1 MALQSQATAPFSP
14 TLFFGDRDAVWQ
26 TDSRVFGDQMEQFA
40 PGVNAYDP
48 IGSAH
53 HFTSKVNTLK
63 LHDLQVIAAAISPT
77 YIDRNQTHNATLM
90 VPLAGEF
97 NNSLDGRQHLC
108 GVGRGSMFFPQG
120 SGQFKGGGST
130 RNLAAIQFDPQTLE
144 KTARAMFGLPG
155 QSAVDLKLQ
164 NPRVVP
170 LTVAGQSFGK
180 VLQHIGALID
190 LHQRDARVLTQL
202 GLQDMFY
209 RHIALMMRPNGL
221 LAPASRPRT
230 AADSAALVAQLCE
243 YMRAHLD
250 AGLTLSDL
258 ETFSGL
264 SARSL
269 QLAFKKQ
276 LGCGP
281 MQWLTAQKL
290 HKIHAKL
297 ICADG
302 IESVTSL
309 AVAYFANLGD
319 FARYYRRQFG
329 ELPSQTRA
337 RRSH

>member
-1 MALQSQATAPFSP
+1 
-14 TLFFGDRDAVWQ
+14 
-26 TDSRVFGDQMEQFA
+26 
-40 PGVNAYDP
+40 
-48 IGSAH
+48 
-53 HFTSKVNTLK
+53 
-63 LHDLQVIAAAISPT
+63 
-77 YIDRNQTHNATLM
+77 
-90 VPLAGEF
+90 
-97 NNSLDGRQHLC
+97 
-108 GVGRGSMFFPQG
+108 
-120 SGQFKGGGST
+120 
-130 RNLAAIQFDPQTLE
+130 
-144 KTARAMFGLPG
+144 
-155 QSAVDLKLQ
+155 
-164 NPRVVP
+164 
-170 LTVAGQSFGK
+170 
-180 VLQHIGALID
+180 
-190 LHQRDARVLTQL
+190 
-202 GLQDMFY
+202 
-209 RHIALMMRPNGL
+209 
-221 LAPASRPRT
+221 
-230 AADSAALVAQLCE
+230 
-243 YMRAHLD
+243 MRAHLD